1 MPTCPSPC
9 PCYLVFSHSVVLF
22 FSPSLYP
29 SSPPLSALPP
39 FNCLCLPPLAM
50 QPANAIR
57 SAPLLFPLAPLSL
70 SLFRSRPRA
79 MSLLGLTYTIVP
91 TPIHA
96 STLLLALFLAGIF
109 SLLPYPPPLVFSF
122 SLCQQLPSSTL
133 SRFISLV
140 SAVMPM
146 ACSPPFFFRGQFP
159 IPRKSHV
166 ALDGRPFALVA

>member
-57 SAPLLFPLAPLSL
+57 SAPLLFPLAPLLSL
-70 SLFRSRPRA
+70 SLPQPSSRNVLSRFNLHDRSHPHPRFHFAPRPFPRRDFLP
-79 MSLLGLTYTIVP
+79 SSVP
-91 TPIHA
+91 TPA
-96 STLLLALFLAGIF
+96 RFLLLIVPAASILNPLSFHLARFRGYANGVLSAL
-109 SLLPYPPPLVFSF
+109 
-122 SLCQQLPSSTL
+122 
-133 SRFISLV
+133 
-140 SAVMPM
+140 
-146 ACSPPFFFRGQFP
+146 FFRGQFP